1 MVEPLDCDSL
11 DEGST
16 VSRHFPIEQEGKV
29 RPIEDLS

>member
-16 VSRHFPIEQEGKV
+16 VSRHSIEQEGKV